1 MHYNNLKLPVGGL
14 EQGDTIVKKYPL
26 IEKKHRITSSALIIL
41 ILSLQNNSLSGQI
54 NVLHIHT
61 CWPMYR

>member
-54 NVLHIHT
+54 NV
-61 CWPMYR
+61 